1 MDNVKEILSD
11 IRVIIAIAV
20 LVVLLILWFIV
31 QKLRSNKYRRQL
43 QELEVKYNSIKSVPL
58 SFKLNK
64 AVAISRVDPD
74 AMNKVA
80 QTKDDFDKAQA
91 NLRQMSQTLAETE
104 DAILVGKLR
113 KAKNNLSDLKASV
126 ALGEKQ
132 VSDLDKFLDT
142 ILEKE
147 TAQREE
153 VTELKNQFRELKAE
167 AQENSSRLSQV
178 WPTVEQRISDTERM
192 FSAFEEWMYASD
204 FGKAKAELVNIKS
217 SMASLKDMIDNLP
230 TLLEDIAGV
239 IPQLMQSVYTEY
251 SDSRKNG
258 VYLKHLNIER
268 RCADINNSLRED
280 LAAIKGGDTSDVAAH
295 LENYKAQLKEM
306 DTQIHSECEC
316 MEEVRKVA
324 ESTEKLFE
332 EAQQNSEYVQK
343 QYQKMSARFGLEGL
357 DENIQQEIA
366 SLNELTARKPE
377 VFRVYEA
384 KETPASEVLSALNE
398 LNGAIAGCNAGLV
411 EIKNR
416 IDSVTGDEDRAKKQ
430 LLKLQVIMNQMQV
443 KIRKYKLPS
452 ISEQYEE
459 DMNRANGYIHSLES
473 LIAETPLNV
482 QLLNSTLKEAI
493 DFIYKLYNNVNN
505 VVATVAMVENT
516 IVFGNRYRSTYS
528 DIDSEL
534 TRSELCFR
542 NGEYTQA
549 LSIAIG
555 TIEKIHPGNYENMI
569 KENAKSAA

>member
-1 MDNVKEILSD
+1 VVKYTGIKKAVLIMDNVKEILSD

-31 QKLRSNKYRRQL
+31 QKLRSNKYRKQL

-153 VTELKNQFRELKAE
+153 VTVLKNQFRELKSE

-239 IPQLMQSVYTEY
+239 IPQLRQSVYSEY
-251 SDSRKNG
+251 SESRKNG
-258 VYLKHLNIER
+258 VYLKHLNI
-268 RCADINNSLRED
+268 
-280 LAAIKGGDTSDVAAH
+280 
-295 LENYKAQLKEM
+295 
-306 DTQIHSECEC
+306 
-316 MEEVRKVA
+316 
-324 ESTEKLFE
+324 
-332 EAQQNSEYVQK
+332 
-343 QYQKMSARFGLEGL
+343 
-357 DENIQQEIA
+357 
-366 SLNELTARKPE
+366 
-377 VFRVYEA
+377 
-384 KETPASEVLSALNE
+384 
-398 LNGAIAGCNAGLV
+398 
-411 EIKNR
+411 
-416 IDSVTGDEDRAKKQ
+416 
-430 LLKLQVIMNQMQV
+430 
-443 KIRKYKLPS
+443 
-452 ISEQYEE
+452 
-459 DMNRANGYIHSLES
+459 
-473 LIAETPLNV
+473 
-482 QLLNSTLKEAI
+482 
-493 DFIYKLYNNVNN
+493 
-505 VVATVAMVENT
+505 
-516 IVFGNRYRSTYS
+516 
-528 DIDSEL
+528 
-534 TRSELCFR
+534 
-542 NGEYTQA
+542 
-549 LSIAIG
+549 
-555 TIEKIHPGNYENMI
+555 
-569 KENAKSAA
+569 